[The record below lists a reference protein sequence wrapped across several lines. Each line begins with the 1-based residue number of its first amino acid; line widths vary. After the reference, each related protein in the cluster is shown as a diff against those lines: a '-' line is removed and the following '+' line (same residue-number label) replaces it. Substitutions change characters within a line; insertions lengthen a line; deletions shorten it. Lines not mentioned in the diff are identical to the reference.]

1 MINITFDSLPIAVA
15 ELLEKVSNIEKQIS
29 EGNLTNNAK
38 NQDTWFAIEQL
49 CNYLPGNPAKATI
62 YAKVHR
68 REIPHQKSGKRL
80 SFLKSDIDSW
90 LKSQSRFKDENK
102 TIDGASF
109 LKNKKGQ
116 NQ

>member
-1 MINITFDSLPIAVA
+1 MKIQFENLPEAVS

-29 EGNLTNNAK
+29 EGTLANNAK

-49 CNYLPGNPAKATI
+49 CDYLPGNPAKATI

-90 LKSQSRFKDENK
+90 LKSQSRFKEETK
-102 TIDGASF
+102 TIDGATF